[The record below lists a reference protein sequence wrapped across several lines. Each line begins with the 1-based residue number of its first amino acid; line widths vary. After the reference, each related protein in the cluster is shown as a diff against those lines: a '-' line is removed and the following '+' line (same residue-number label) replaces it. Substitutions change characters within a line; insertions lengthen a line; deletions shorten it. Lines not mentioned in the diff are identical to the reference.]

1 MTAHTITLTLP
12 EPIYQ
17 HLQSQAQI
25 ITRSLND
32 VIFQILWKSLPPEV
46 EEDLPFNY
54 RMELESM
61 AHLSDE
67 VLWQIAESTM
77 NQDKVALYD
86 ILLARHKAEQLT
98 PIGKKW
104 LTQLREDAE
113 QLMLRKAHAYAILKN
128 RGHQFSMFPF
138 SSKNGNIET
147 TLEELREPS

>member
-12 EPIYQ
+12 ESIYQ
-17 HLQSQAQI
+17 RLQSQAQI
-25 ITRSLND
+25 ITRPLKD
-32 VIFQILWKSLPPEV
+32 VIFQILWQSLPPEV
-46 EEDLPFNY
+46 EEDLPFHY

-61 AHLSDE
+61 AHLSDD
-67 VLWQIAESTM
+67 VLWQIAQSTL
-77 NQDKVALYD
+77 NKDKVALYD

-128 RGHQFSMFPF
+128 RGHQLP
-138 SSKNGNIET
+138 